1 MKQTAYL
8 ITDITFDFT
17 DSQGEIDKQEQED
30 IVFNTKGVWYAF
42 DEEPLIDKISDTTGW
57 LISDIDFT
65 TDLLHPLTS
74 FK

>member
-17 DSQGEIDKQEQED
+17 DSQGEIDKEEQED

-42 DEEPLIDKISDTTGW
+42 
-57 LISDIDFT
+57 
-65 TDLLHPLTS
+65 
-74 FK
+74 